1 MFTEDNEVTEVAEVE
16 ETNDVSTDHSA
27 EAVDDAVE
35 ATTDDTDAIEPSD
48 DPPEVFDWNGELDDL
63 RGSDWLAQADMS
75 VREAITK
82 GVETKYRNF
91 ERGFTKA
98 FQENAGRRKTL
109 DRREKDIREQE
120 MRVQKWLH
128 GDVDPLEEKQR
139 EIESLKQANEAAIRA
154 LRDEHEEAASKMQG
168 GRVDE
173 IEKLT
178 QTIVEREERIR
189 GYEETEA
196 NAKATKDQ
204 AEVNE
209 FTTWLQEKAPH
220 VYGDE
225 EALYDLCV
233 NVAHGKEWGDALKM
247 TLALHP
253 SPAAAAPAREPD
265 PVPPAVG
272 MMNMGSGSAPG
283 TEATQTKG
291 FDELLDDLRRQ
302 AQADDAISRSN

>member
-1 MFTEDNEVTEVAEVE
+1 
-16 ETNDVSTDHSA
+16 
-27 EAVDDAVE
+27 
-35 ATTDDTDAIEPSD
+35 
-48 DPPEVFDWNGELDDL
+48 
-63 RGSDWLAQADMS
+63 MS
-75 VREAITK
+75 W
-82 GVETKYRNF
+82 
-91 ERGFTKA
+91 
-98 FQENAGRRKTL
+98 TL

-154 LRDEHEEAASKMQG
+154 LRDEHEEATAKMQG

-204 AEVNE
+204 AEVDE
-209 FTTWLQEKAPH
+209 FTAWLQEKAPH

-253 SPAAAAPAREPD
+253 SPAAAAPAVTTRATAATAPLRA
-265 PVPPAVG
+265 PFMVWFRIVSSLFLRILRTLRSAAVSRMSRTPPS
-272 MMNMGSGSAPG
+272 SGRHPA
-283 TEATQTKG
+283 
-291 FDELLDDLRRQ
+291 
-302 AQADDAISRSN
+302 